1 MAGDITVIE
10 HDGIVGASRETPDE
24 MRAAMSAPETVEPET
39 PPLTPPADPP
49 PTDEA
54 PDAPKD
60 AATTPERDEQGKF
73 TKPPV
78 APAQKK
84 KESIQAEID
93 RLTYTRREEERRLER
108 IRTERERVEA
118 QPPTK
123 PADKTPAP
131 TGNTFKAFVN
141 DYAAAHPD
149 ATYEDA
155 IDAYQVIRETAI
167 LDRFKTQ
174 TQQDRETNELTER
187 TRAHV
192 ERSEALRAI
201 TPDFDAANAA
211 ANRYLSERGIGDFP
225 PAMKRAILLSDQSER
240 IVRDL
245 SLHPEIAYQRA
256 LEASELPATPAAVNL
271 MRTVLES
278 RLSNGSSPAPRSGP
292 GEAPRQSQ
300 AKAPPKPVGAT
311 PSASSESGEET
322 YEQSQERVRRI
333 LHPNRK

>member
-10 HDGIVGASRETPDE
+10 HDGIVGASRETPEE
-24 MRAAMSAPETVEPET
+24 MRAAMSAPESVEPET
-39 PPLTPPADPP
+39 PPIIPPADPP
-49 PTDEA
+49 PTDET
-54 PDAPKD
+54 PDAPKE
-60 AATTPERDEQGKF
+60 AATTTPERDEQGKF

-118 QPPTK
+118 QQTPPAK
-123 PADKTPAP
+123 PKEP
-131 TGNTFKAFVN
+131 TGSTFKAFVN

-155 IDAYQVIRETAI
+155 IDAYQGIREAAM

-174 TQQDRETNELTER
+174 TQQEREANELTER
-187 TRAHV
+187 TRAHA
-192 ERSEALRAI
+192 ERSEALRAQ
-201 TPDFDAANAA
+201 TPDFDEKNDA
-211 ANRYLSERGIGDFP
+211 ANRYLAERGIADFP
-225 PAMKRAILLSDQSER
+225 PAMKRAILLSDKSEQ

-256 LEASELPATPAAVNL
+256 LEATELPATPAAVNL

-311 PSASSESGEET
+311 PSASNESGEET

-333 LHPNRK
+333 LYPNRK